1 MRKLKFLGIFII
13 AIAAVTLVS
22 CNKKEKTETAA
33 TESTASLPKVKLA
46 LAEIKDINQNG
57 SFTATVE
64 PDVKNNIAP
73 SAPGRIRHIFIEVGD
88 HVSKGQ
94 KIAQMDVANLS
105 NLETQVENYKKNY
118 KRVSELFSVGGAS
131 QQELDNAKLQLDMA
145 DTNLKNMSENTYLL
159 SPINGVITA
168 KNYDEGDL
176 YTGQMAIATVMQINP
191 VKLKINVS
199 ESFYSQI
206 KTGMPVSVKLD
217 VFNDEEFSGKVSLI
231 YPTIDERTRT
241 FTVEIKLPNNNG
253 KIKPGMFARVGI
265 DFGSLKRVVVPD
277 VAVVKQVGSGARFV
291 YIYNNGVVV
300 MKQIEIG
307 QRFDDLFEITSGLDG
322 NEQIVVSGISKLVDG
337 CKVNVVK

>member
-22 CNKKEKTETAA
+22 CNKKEKAETAA

-73 SAPGRIRHIFIEVGD
+73 SAPGRIRHIFVEVGD
-88 HVSKGQ
+88 HISKGQ

-217 VFNDEEFSGKVSLI
+217 VFKDEEFSGKVSLI

-300 MKQIEIG
+300 MKQIGIG